1 MGNGL
6 ITQDE
11 RESEVYKKW
20 LKESRKK
27 AVAKKMGKK
36 EKWESIGAGRVG
48 DKYKGGII
56 KEIDSK
62 NAKAKVKYD

>member
-1 MGNGL
+1 MKTGLMGNGL

-36 EKWESIGAGRVG
+36 EKWGL
-48 DKYKGGII
+48 
-56 KEIDSK
+56 EIRRIS
-62 NAKAKVKYD
+62 